1 MTLQELEQRLNDPNF
16 LNPEN
21 GDLFYN
27 VFIYQYPAD
36 QEYAIREQIQL
47 FRENLRSRATQVE
60 PVMINLYEQY
70 MAYLDQR
77 RFLKHP
83 SMLRYLMEREESNPK
98 EAATIHQIVQRNA
111 QSKEFIEDCEKYI
124 FRLQAV
130 AEDLDRT
137 RFDLDDGF
145 VHNYAKYGDVV
156 AKV

>member
-1 MTLQELEQRLNDPNF
+1 
-16 LNPEN
+16 
-21 GDLFYN
+21 
-27 VFIYQYPAD
+27 
-36 QEYAIREQIQL
+36 
-47 FRENLRSRATQVE
+47 
-60 PVMINLYEQY
+60 MINLYEQY

-111 QSKEFIEDCEKYI
+111 QSKEFIKDCEKYI

-145 VHNYAKYGDVV
+145 VHNYAKYGYVV